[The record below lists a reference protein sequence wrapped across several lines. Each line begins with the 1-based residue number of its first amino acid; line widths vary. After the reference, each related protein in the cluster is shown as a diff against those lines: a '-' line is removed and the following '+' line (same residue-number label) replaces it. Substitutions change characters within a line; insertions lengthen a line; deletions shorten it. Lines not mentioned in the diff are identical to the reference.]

1 MSATATT
8 ALAAV
13 AGPRP
18 RRSESPDETLA
29 RYRASGLTQR
39 AFCAQIGLPLSTL
52 QWWLLRAR
60 RRAEARRPVLFTEL
74 ALPIAPPASAPAWA
88 VEIVTATGVTVRLR
102 EPLRPVVLRTLVRRG
117 RC

>member
-8 ALAAV
+8 ALAPV
-13 AGPRP
+13 PVT
-18 RRSESPDETLA
+18 RRRRTESPDETLA

-39 AFCAQIGLPLSTL
+39 AFCEQIGLPLSTL
-52 QWWLLRAR
+52 QWWLVRAR
-60 RRAEARRPVLFTEL
+60 RRALTARPVTFTEIPL
-74 ALPIAPPASAPAWA
+74 AIAPPPSAPAWA

-102 EPLRPVVLRTLVRRG
+102 EPLPPTAVRTLVRGG

>member
-8 ALAAV
+8 ALAPV
-13 AGPRP
+13 PVRR

-39 AFCAQIGLPLSTL
+39 AFCEQIGLPVSTL
-52 QWWLLRAR
+52 QWWLVRAR
-60 RRAEARRPVLFTEL
+60 RRALTARPLTFTEIP
-74 ALPIAPPASAPAWA
+74 LPIAAPATTPAWA
-88 VEIVTATGVTVRLR
+88 VEIVTAAGVTVRLR
-102 EPLRPVVLRTLVRRG
+102 EPLPLAAVRTVLRGG

>member
-1 MSATATT
+1 MSAPTPAT
-8 ALAAV
+8 LV
-13 AGPRP
+13 PVSVP
-18 RRSESPDETLA
+18 RRRPESPDETLA

-39 AFCAQIGLPLSTL
+39 AFCEQFGLPVSTL

-60 RRAEARRPVLFTEL
+60 RRAVARRPVTFTEL
-74 ALPIAPPASAPAWA
+74 SLPIAPPMSAPAWA

-102 EPLRPVVLRTLVRRG
+102 EPLRPAAVRTLLRGG

>member
-1 MSATATT
+1 MSET
-8 ALAAV
+8 ALATV
-13 AGPRP
+13 PPEP
-18 RRSESPDETLA
+18 RRRRRADSSDETLA

-39 AFCAQIGLPLSTL
+39 AFCARIGLPLSTL

-60 RRAEARRPVLFTEL
+60 RHTAAGRPVTFTEIP
-74 ALPIAPPASAPAWA
+74 LPVVSPATAATWA

-102 EPLRPVVLRTLVRRG
+102 EPLGAAAVRALLRGT

>member
-1 MSATATT
+1 MSASATA
-8 ALAAV
+8 LAPV
-13 AGPRP
+13 PVPPR

-52 QWWLLRAR
+52 QWWLVRAR
-60 RRAEARRPVLFTEL
+60 RRALTARPVTFTEIPL
-74 ALPIAPPASAPAWA
+74 TIAPPTRVPAWA

-102 EPLRPVVLRTLVRRG
+102 EPLPPGAVRTLVRGG

>member
-1 MSATATT
+1 MSAPTPAP
-8 ALAAV
+8 LV
-13 AGPRP
+13 PVPVSRRRP
-18 RRSESPDETLA
+18 ESPEETLT
-29 RYRASGLTQR
+29 RYRASGLTLR
-39 AFCAQIGLPLSTL
+39 AFCEQIGLPLSTL

-60 RRAEARRPVLFTEL
+60 RRAVARRPVTFTEL

-102 EPLRPVVLRTLVRRG
+102 ESRRPAAVRTLLRGG